1 MKFWNHATGDP
12 WAITESALNN
22 ILTIASREN
31 ESIEAVSARLGRELD
46 NSYVSEI
53 RDGVAIIPVIGPLFR
68 YANLFTAISGASSY
82 EILAKDF
89 MAALEDPEVKG
100 IVLDIDSPGG
110 EVNGCAELASMIFE
124 ARGTKPIIAYASG
137 DAASGAYWIASA
149 CDEVIVSETSSLGSI
164 GVVAV
169 YRGAK
174 GENTVEIVSS
184 QSPYKRLDPDSDE
197 GKARLQS
204 RTDDLA
210 AVFIESISRHR
221 GVDPPTVIRDF
232 GGGDVFIGKHA
243 VTHGLADKVGSLEKT
258 ISNINPFQNPAH
270 ERGSSFLL
278 LEDSN
283 MTDKTHKAE
292 APKMQTL
299 SLDSLKADHPQLVE
313 SIKAE
318 GRNEAMEEGVRQ
330 GQQQERER
338 IGAIVAAEAAKGREQ
353 LAQHLAFATDMSA
366 EIALSTLEAAP
377 MKVELKPQASVTG
390 FEQAMASVDNPA
402 IDPDGDEQ
410 EEDDADAVA
419 KRIARF
425 SQGGAA

>member
-22 ILTIASREN
+22 ILKIASREN
-31 ESIEAVSARLGRELD
+31 ESVEAVSARIGRELD
-46 NSYVSEI
+46 NSYVTEV

-89 MAALEDPEVKG
+89 MTALEDPEVEG
-100 IVLDIDSPGG
+100 IVLNIDSPGG
-110 EVNGCAELASMIFE
+110 EVNGCAEFASMIFE
-124 ARGTKPIIAYASG
+124 GRGSKPIIAYISG

-149 CDEVIVSETSSLGSI
+149 CDEIITSETSSLGSI

-169 YRGAK
+169 YCGAK
-174 GENTVEIVSS
+174 GGNTVEIVSS
-184 QSPYKRLDPDSDE
+184 QSPYKRLDPDTDE

-210 AVFIESISRHR
+210 AVFIESVALHR
-221 GVDPPTVIRDF
+221 GVDPPTVIKEF

-243 VTHGLADKVGSLEKT
+243 VAQGLADKIGSLEKT
-258 ISNINPFQNPAH
+258 ISSIHLVQNPAH
-270 ERGSSFLL
+270 ERGSSFLAF
-278 LEDSN
+278 EDSN
-283 MTDKTHKAE
+283 MTDKTRKAE
-292 APKMQTL
+292 APNLQTL
-299 SLDSLKADHPQLVE
+299 SLESLKAEHPQLVE

-318 GRNEAMEEGVRQ
+318 GRNESMKEGMRQ

-390 FEQAMASVDNPA
+390 FEQAMASVDNPD

-425 SQGGAA
+425 SQGDAA